1 MNDTNFLRLPR
12 LEQWAILEAA
22 TGRPRTFFL
31 REGTGGLSPAE
42 RSLVARWARQ
52 RSQGHPLAY
61 LLGFREFYG
70 YRFWVNPAVLIP
82 RADSELLVEH
92 GLAVCGPDARLLE
105 LGTGSGCIVISI
117 MKAAAAQGKRI
128 TAWATDQS
136 AQALATAK
144 NNACWHGVSVQ
155 WALGDWFAALG
166 SAQAGLDQPKEPL
179 KDPLKDQMTEAL
191 RFDLIV
197 SNPPYIAAA
206 DPHLQQGD
214 LRFEPAEALSGIR
227 ETEDGLG
234 EADRI
239 VSEAPHWLRPGGSLL
254 LEHGWNQ
261 QAEVLGLCKRAGFSE
276 AIGLPDLT
284 GSPRAVHARL

>member
-1 MNDTNFLRLPR
+1 MTEPDFLRLPR
-12 LEQWAILEAA
+12 LEQWALLEAA

-42 RSLVARWARQ
+42 SGLVDRWARQ
-52 RSQGHPLAY
+52 RSQGQPLAY

-82 RADSELLVEH
+82 RAETELLVEH
-92 GLAVCGPDARLLE
+92 GLAVCGPDARLLD
-105 LGTGSGCIVISI
+105 LGTGSGCIAISI
-117 MKAAAAQGKRI
+117 IKAAAAQGKRI
-128 TAWATDQS
+128 AAWATDQS
-136 AQALATAK
+136 AGALATAK

-155 WALGDWFAALG
+155 WALGDWFEALG
-166 SAQAGLDQPKEPL
+166 SAQVGLDQQQTLTDRPA
-179 KDPLKDQMTEAL
+179 EAL

-206 DPHLQQGD
+206 DPHLQEGD

-227 ETEDGLG
+227 KTQDGLG
-234 EADRI
+234 ETARI
-239 VSEAPHWLRPGGSLL
+239 ISQAPNWLRPGGSLL

-261 QAEVLGLCKRAGFSE
+261 QTEVAALCKKAGFSE
-276 AIGLPDLT
+276 AIGLRDLT
-284 GSPRAVHARL
+284 GTPRAVHARL

>member
-1 MNDTNFLRLPR
+1 VNQPDLHQLPR
-12 LEQWAILEAA
+12 LEQWALLEAA

-42 RSLVARWARQ
+42 SGLVDRWARQ
-52 RSQGHPLAY
+52 RSQGQPLAY

-82 RADSELLVEH
+82 RAETELLVEH
-92 GLAVCGPDARLLE
+92 GLAVCGPDARLLD
-105 LGTGSGCIVISI
+105 LGTGSGCIAISI
-117 MKAAAAQGKRI
+117 IKAAAAQGKRI
-128 TAWATDQS
+128 AAWATDQS
-136 AQALATAK
+136 AGALATAK

-155 WALGDWFAALG
+155 WALGDWFEALG
-166 SAQAGLDQPKEPL
+166 SAQVGLDQQQTRTDRPA
-179 KDPLKDQMTEAL
+179 EAL

-206 DPHLQQGD
+206 DPHLQEGD

-227 ETEDGLG
+227 KTQDGLG
-234 EADRI
+234 ETARI
-239 VSEAPHWLRPGGSLL
+239 ISQAPNWLRPGGSLL

-261 QAEVLGLCKRAGFSE
+261 QTAVAALCKKAGFSE
-276 AIGLPDLT
+276 AIGLRDLT
-284 GSPRAVHARL
+284 GTPRAVHARL

>member
-1 MNDTNFLRLPR
+1 MNEPDFLRLPR

-31 REGTGGLSPAE
+31 REGTGGLTPAE
-42 RSLVARWARQ
+42 GSLVARWARQ
-52 RSQGHPLAY
+52 RSQGQPLAY

-82 RADSELLVEH
+82 RADTELLVEH
-92 GLAVCGPDARLLE
+92 SLAACGPDARLLE

-117 MKAAAAQGKRI
+117 IKAATAQGKRI

-166 SAQAGLDQPKEPL
+166 SSQVGPGWQ
-179 KDPLKDQMTEAL
+179 EARTDRPAEAP

-197 SNPPYIAAA
+197 TNPPYVAPA

-227 ETEDGLG
+227 KAQDGLG
-234 EADRI
+234 EVDRI
-239 VSEAPHWLRPGGSLL
+239 VSEAPNWLRPGGSLL

-261 QAEVLGLCKRAGFSE
+261 QTEVIALCKRAGFSE

-284 GSPRAVHARL
+284 GTPRAVHARL

>member
-1 MNDTNFLRLPR
+1 MTEPDFLRLPR
-12 LEQWAILEAA
+12 LEQWALLEAA

-42 RSLVARWARQ
+42 SGLVDRWARQ
-52 RSQGHPLAY
+52 RSQGQPLAY

-82 RADSELLVEH
+82 RAETELLVEH
-92 GLAVCGPDARLLE
+92 GLAVCGPDARLLD
-105 LGTGSGCIVISI
+105 LGTGSGCIAISI
-117 MKAAAAQGKRI
+117 IKAAAAQGKRI
-128 TAWATDQS
+128 AAWATDQS
-136 AQALATAK
+136 AGALATAK

-155 WALGDWFAALG
+155 WALGDWFEALG
-166 SAQAGLDQPKEPL
+166 SAQVGLDQQQTLTDRPA
-179 KDPLKDQMTEAL
+179 EAL

-206 DPHLQQGD
+206 DPHLQEGD

-227 ETEDGLG
+227 KTQDGLG
-234 EADRI
+234 ETARI
-239 VSEAPHWLRPGGSLL
+239 ISQAPNWLRPGGSLL

-261 QAEVLGLCKRAGFSE
+261 QTAVAALCKKAGFSE
-276 AIGLPDLT
+276 AIGLRDLT
-284 GSPRAVHARL
+284 GTPRAVHARL